1 MNPTPNAL
9 AHKSF
14 VAQATGHPRTPYL
27 NIINKVNFME
37 LTGGI
42 AELYGA
48 LLGDGCLSRFY
59 SAYDKRTRFC
69 VQLTGHTHDREY
81 YEEIL
86 KPVIRSTFG
95 ISGTIRP
102 RAKTNAIIYD
112 VYSRNAFEFFQNL
125 GMPVGK
131 KQDLKIPEEITTN
144 KPLMQA
150 VVCGIFNT
158 DGSIYRRYS
167 KKYAKHSRI
176 YRHLV
181 VQFKMNAL
189 TLIRQIKAFL
199 SENSIVT
206 NKIIR
211 DRDAFVLRITDQSS
225 INSFMSLIR
234 TRHKYHMERY
244 LKSEQTNENTL
255 GS

>member
-1 MNPTPNAL
+1 
-9 AHKSF
+9 
-14 VAQATGHPRTPYL
+14 
-27 NIINKVNFME
+27 ME
-37 LTGGI
+37 LTEGI

-69 VQLTGHTHDREY
+69 VQLTGHTHDRGY

-86 KPVIRSTFG
+86 KPVIRSKFG

-102 RAKTNAIIYD
+102 RANTNAIIYD
-112 VYSRNAFEFFQNL
+112 IYSLNAFEFFHNL

-131 KQDLKIPEEITTN
+131 KQDLRIPEEILADKQLT
-144 KPLMQA
+144 KA
-150 VVCGIFNT
+150 CICGIFNT

-167 KKYAKHSRI
+167 KKYAKHARI
-176 YRHLV
+176 YTHLV

-189 TLIRQIKAFL
+189 TLIEQIKMFL
-199 SENSIVT
+199 SENGIIT
-206 NKIIR
+206 NRIIR
-211 DRDAFVLRITDQSS
+211 DRDAFVLRITDQSA

-234 TRHKYHMERY
+234 TQHKYHMERY
-244 LKSEQTNENTL
+244 LKSTQTKGTTL